1 MRKGII
7 MKIGTNVPAL
17 NTVLTLKG
25 TNRTL
30 TNEMKK
36 LSSGLRI
43 NSSKDDAAGLA
54 ISDKL
59 SMQIRSLNRAS
70 MNTMDGISFV
80 QTADGALDSTM
91 NMLQRMRELAVNA
104 ANGHMTPEDRDKI
117 QKEVNSL
124 TDEINAN
131 AKKVEFNNIKI
142 FNGEVTTIFS
152 SSSPNATV
160 KYLSEDIAPGTLSFT
175 VNNFGTPA
183 AANIDITQAIANGA
197 SFKIGEVEVEIPQGA
212 TATQAVSI
220 LNKSAELA
228 GLKFT
233 PDSYATPTSG
243 TFTTKKA
250 GEYQEISITESSNPA
265 IITNG
270 VTKGTDAKISPN
282 ITHSGAGGSF
292 TATQADGN
300 MFTIV
305 GKNGQEIAINL
316 NTFSGTVPERVDVKI
331 EDYGPLQLQIGGNY
345 NQRMAINIPAIN
357 AETLGFTQWRKE
369 DGVMTEVRL
378 LNYMTH
384 EGANEALE
392 VLDDAMSFVSKV
404 RSTLGAYQNRLEHT
418 NRNLDVSSENMEA
431 SRSRIQDT
439 DMADTMSQYTM
450 LNVKYQAGISIL
462 AQANQRPQM
471 ILQLLQ

>member
-1 MRKGII
+1 M
-7 MKIGTNVPAL
+7 A
-17 NTVLTLKG
+17 
-25 TNRTL
+25 
-30 TNEMKK
+30 NEMKK
-36 LSSGLRI
+36 LSTGLRI
-43 NSSKDDAAGLA
+43 NSSKDDAAGMA

-59 SMQIRSLNRAS
+59 SMQIRGLNRAS

-104 ANGHMTPEDRDKI
+104 ANGHMTAEDREKV
-117 QKEVNSL
+117 QKEINSL

-131 AKKVEFNNIKI
+131 SKKVEFNNIKI
-142 FNGEVTTIFS
+142 FNGEVTTIHS

-160 KYLSEDIAPGTLSFT
+160 KYLSEGIAPGTLSFT
-175 VNNFGTPA
+175 VNGFGTPA
-183 AANIDITQAIANGA
+183 EALIDITQAIANGA
-197 SFKIGEVEVEIPQGA
+197 SFKIGDVEVEIPQGSS
-212 TATQAVSI
+212 ATQALSI

-233 PDSYATPTSG
+233 PDNNVSPASG
-243 TFTTKKA
+243 KFFTIKA
-250 GEYQEISITESSNPA
+250 GEYQEINITSSSNPA
-265 IITNG
+265 IILNG
-270 VTKGTDAKISPN
+270 VTKGTDAQISSN
-282 ITHSGAGGSF
+282 ITHSAAGGTF

-300 MFTIV
+300 MFKII
-305 GKNGQEIAINL
+305 GKNGQEISINL
-316 NTFSGTVPERVDVKI
+316 NTFSSATAPERVDVKI

-369 DGVMTEVRL
+369 DGVLTEVRL

-384 EGANEALE
+384 EGANEALG

-439 DMADTMSQYTM
+439 DMAETMSQYTM
-450 LNVKYQAGISIL
+450 QNVKYQAGISIL